1 MVLQVRLSLLI
12 FLTDLRIINENN
24 FFSSSNDSSIQ
35 ELNDVLNTRDEFLGY
50 GRIVDFC
57 RTHAKWGRFYPNG
70 ERPTMITG
78 WDAVLQEYGN
88 DLNAVDQYVGMQMEE
103 HVPGKGLTSNL
114 LDGINN

>member
-1 MVLQVRLSLLI
+1 MVLQVRLSFLI
-12 FLTDLRIINENN
+12 FLTDPRIINGNN
-24 FFSSSNDSSIQ
+24 FVSSFNYSSIQ
-35 ELNDVLNTRDEFLGY
+35 YLSDVLNARDDFLGY

-57 RTHAKWGRFYPNG
+57 RTHAKWSRFYPNG
-70 ERPTMITG
+70 ERPTMIAG

>member
-1 MVLQVRLSLLI
+1 
-12 FLTDLRIINENN
+12 
-24 FFSSSNDSSIQ
+24 
-35 ELNDVLNTRDEFLGY
+35 
-50 GRIVDFC
+50 
-57 RTHAKWGRFYPNG
+57 
-70 ERPTMITG
+70 MITG